1 MSEVRIKG
9 LLIELRGRYA
19 VPRKKAADEL
29 VQIGA
34 AAVPGLIEALDNKSV
49 EVQQAAVN
57 ALLRI
62 GSREALE
69 AVQRWRQQNPTNG

>member
-1 MSEVRIKG
+1 MNSDARIKG

-19 VPRKKAADEL
+19 IPRKKAADEL

-34 AAVPGLIEALDNKSV
+34 ASVPGLIETLDNKSA
-49 EVQQAAVN
+49 EAQQAAAN

-62 GSREALE
+62 GSRDALE
-69 AVQRWRQQNPTNG
+69 AVQRWRQQSGQ